1 MTSTPAAGPS
11 VRVVWAL
18 GGDRTL
24 ADRLLADVLAG
35 LPGSGAVDGHEVR
48 RLCPWCGAADHGR
61 PVLAGR
67 SEPHLSISRAGPL
80 TVVAVCDT
88 APVGVDVER
97 ADAAGAESTVT
108 WVRTE
113 ALLKATGHGLRVD
126 PATVRLSR
134 PDQEPELLAWPEPAV
149 PAVRLYDVETAP
161 GFVTAAAVL
170 ATDPAELVVSP
181 AGPGAAR
188 ATATP

>member
-1 MTSTPAAGPS
+1 MTSAPAAGPS

-24 ADRLLADVLAG
+24 ADRLITDL
-35 LPGSGAVDGHEVR
+35 VDGGPHEVR

-67 SEPHLSISRAGPL
+67 SEPHLSISRSGSL

-97 ADAAGAESTVT
+97 WDAAGPASTVT

-113 ALLKATGHGLRVD
+113 ALLKATGHGLRLD
-126 PATVRLSR
+126 PGTVELSE
-134 PDQEPELLAWPEPAV
+134 PDREPELIGWPEP
-149 PAVRLYDVETAP
+149 PAPDVRLYDVETAP
-161 GFVTAAAVL
+161 GFVAAVAVL
-170 ATDPAELVVSP
+170 TADPVRVLVSP
-181 AGPGAAR
+181 AAPGAAR